1 LGSPGALASL
11 VERVARRDR
20 DGLVVPRPLAGGKAP
35 PHLPASATT
44 QSAVRPHSEATGQ
57 RSRCQQW
64 GRFCWGPPEDGEW
77 GKTQGREK
85 FGGAPVVGRID
96 LKRTADEAAEVP
108 RVKGL
113 GDTQCQI

>member
-1 LGSPGALASL
+1 
-11 VERVARRDR
+11 VTCQR
-20 DGLVVPRPLAGGKAP
+20 GLDL
-35 PHLPASATT
+35 L
-44 QSAVRPHSEATGQ
+44 
-57 RSRCQQW
+57 
-64 GRFCWGPPEDGEW
+64 
-77 GKTQGREK
+77 EK